1 MKIGND
7 PVSLEEQP
15 HGLREIFG
23 AAKEIVERLK
33 NNGEITKGE
42 ILAQWKWFDDEK
54 LYVELNDIILES
66 RNVEKGPHV
75 TGGFIAKIRK
85 GSPIVKEIIERFND
99 KGEITQDEILT
110 HWPMFKNE
118 NLYSELQKIILD
130 DRIEKGPRGV
140 GGFIAKKRMGTL
152 PDDSLSAGLLLKDE
166 WERMTVGR
174 FCELF
179 DHKTLESFLGPSFL
193 YVIRETRRRRT
204 DEDRRGTKR
213 ELAVALIVKHG
224 VDLMADANIRQDI
237 ASKCRL
243 DFPQKWYP
251 GKNTAIEF
259 IKSAGLPPQLAGVE
273 TPRSRPDYEYL
284 EGHFILAPL
293 ADFQKEVKEKI
304 VEKIKRPS
312 SKAIVTLPTGAGKTR
327 VAVEAARDCLTELNE
342 ASSNPSKKAILWL
355 AHTEELCEQACLC
368 FKQVWESSSD
378 ICGLH
383 LVRFWGKYTTDF
395 NRHHQTLKAKLTEPC
410 VLVSTPQRI
419 VNIIES
425 NGSGQN
431 GDSLFRII
439 DESLRLMVIDE
450 AHRAAAPS
458 YRRILKTFNRQV
470 ALIGL
475 TATPFRDVFLGGE
488 SPEGTEELREIFR
501 YLVEP
506 IQTLGEN
513 PRIELQKRKILATP
527 EFIEIETPAKIR
539 IPRSFN
545 QQGDF
550 ITDEEIGRID
560 EIMGREADA
569 LPRRLAI
576 LEKILPI
583 ARLENNSILYFGP
596 SVKDAEQ
603 MAFLLRQENIASAV
617 VSGDTR
623 DSTRRQMVAE
633 FKDGKIRVLCN
644 CEVLTTG
651 FDAPMVTHVVMARPT
666 VSLVLYEQ
674 MIGRGLRGVKFGG
687 TDSCK
692 IINCKDNFPLGR
704 PELGYEAARNIWA
717 AKPRTPRKKP
727 TEDA

>member
-1 MKIGND
+1 MKSGND
-7 PVSLEEQP
+7 PASQAP
-15 HGLREIFG
+15 HPRGLREISG

-33 NNGEITKGE
+33 NNGETTKAD
-42 ILAQWKWFDDEK
+42 ILAQWEWLDDDK
-54 LYVELNDIILES
+54 LYKELQNIILDS
-66 RNVEKGPHV
+66 RNVEKGPHP

-85 GSPIVKEIIERFND
+85 GSPIVKEVMERFND

-110 HWPMFKNE
+110 HWPLFKNE
-118 NLYSELQKIILD
+118 IFYADLQKIILD

-140 GGFIAKKRMGTL
+140 GGFIAKRRMGAL
-152 PDDSLSAGLLLKDE
+152 PDEGLSVGLLLKDE
-166 WERMTVGR
+166 WEKVTANR

-224 VDLMADANIRQDI
+224 VDLLADTNIRQEV

-243 DFPQKWYP
+243 AFPQKWYP

-259 IKSAGLPPQLAGVE
+259 VKDAGLPPQLAGVE
-273 TPRSRPDYEYL
+273 TPKGRPDYEYL

-327 VAVEAARDCLTELNE
+327 VAVEAARDCLTDLNE
-342 ASSNPSKKAILWL
+342 GSSNPGKKAVLWL
-355 AHTEELCEQACLC
+355 AHTEELCEQACVC

-383 LVRFWGKYTTDF
+383 LVRFWGKHTTDF
-395 NRHHQTLKAKLTEPC
+395 NRHHHTLKAKLSEPC

-425 NGSGQN
+425 GDDAQN

-458 YRRILKTFNRQV
+458 YRKIMKTFNKQV

-501 YLVEP
+501 HLVEP
-506 IQTLGEN
+506 TQTLGEN
-513 PRIELQKRKILATP
+513 PRLELQKRKVLATP
-527 EFIEIETPAKIR
+527 EFIEIETPARIR
-539 IPRSFN
+539 IPGSFN
-545 QQGDF
+545 QRAGF

-560 EIMGREADA
+560 DIMGREADA

-583 ARLENNSILYFGP
+583 ARSENNSILYFGP

-603 MAFLLRQENIASAV
+603 MAFLLRQEDIASAV
-617 VSGDTR
+617 ISGDTR

-651 FDAPMVTHVVMARPT
+651 FDAPRVTHVVMARPT

-674 MIGRGLRGVKFGG
+674 IIGRGLRGVKFGG

-704 PELGYEAARNIWA
+704 PEMGYEAARDIWA
-717 AKPRTPRKKP
+717 VKSRAPNRKV
-727 TEDA
+727 AGNA